1 MTSFPN
7 GLKNYFLKIRSSPL
21 LSANKF
27 KKKLKRVKSV
37 NALREKQWDDRFI
50 YEKIPLYD
58 SKNDKNVLINLG
70 DKCNSGNRKYA
81 NFKGLHFQDNSLY
94 LYRQL
99 SNKTTMN
106 HLFLKNKNAIKLGS
120 AKSKDI
126 NFRNDNLANKS
137 NTTLQEK
144 LKKIFMNRD
153 KVKFQYAKQDIPD
166 NLKYHSDESETSE
179 NEELRKS
186 KASKKKTPIISSSKK
201 DKDIVYSKQRESNKN
216 SNKKKVSELKLS
228 NSRNEN
234 KKIDLEEKNP
244 SEFNNDENIKSIT
257 KDENMKYNISNQ
269 KRKISY
275 NNEDI
280 RTK

>member
-106 HLFLKNKNAIKLGS
+106 RLFLKNK
-120 AKSKDI
+120 KSK
-126 NFRNDNLANKS
+126 
-137 NTTLQEK
+137 K
-144 LKKIFMNRD
+144 LKKIKNDFIS
-153 KVKFQYAKQDIPD
+153 KWSK
-166 NLKYHSDESETSE
+166 
-179 NEELRKS
+179 ELFFK
-186 KASKKKTPIISSSKK
+186 
-201 DKDIVYSKQRESNKN
+201 NK
-216 SNKKKVSELKLS
+216 
-228 NSRNEN
+228 
-234 KKIDLEEKNP
+234 
-244 SEFNNDENIKSIT
+244 EFSFT
-257 KDENMKYNISNQ
+257 F
-269 KRKISY
+269 R
-275 NNEDI
+275 
-280 RTK
+280 

>member
-1 MTSFPN
+1 MSSFPN

-126 NFRNDNLANKS
+126 NFRNDNLANKYKS
-137 NTTLQEK
+137 FLEYGPNHTNGIENYK
-144 LKKIFMNRD
+144 R
-153 KVKFQYAKQDIPD
+153 
-166 NLKYHSDESETSE
+166 SE
-179 NEELRKS
+179 
-186 KASKKKTPIISSSKK
+186 
-201 DKDIVYSKQRESNKN
+201 NKN
-216 SNKKKVSELKLS
+216 SMDTNDFNAMNLINLNFLNKIWDEFGVNKNYRKLFTVIYKELDD
-228 NSRNEN
+228 EN
-234 KKIDLEEKNP
+234 K
-244 SEFNNDENIKSIT
+244 DELFKKET
-257 KDENMKYNISNQ
+257 DEINK
-269 KRKISY
+269 
-275 NNEDI
+275 
-280 RTK
+280 